1 MHPRA
6 EQLIRDLELQPHPEG
21 GHYAEVH
28 RSAASTSIYFL
39 LASGEMSR
47 WHRVRSEEIWHFY
60 EGSPLELLQLT
71 PNGADLERIVLGPVS
86 DRERPVHCVPP
97 QLLAGGAVARRV
109 YARRVARW
117 RRPFQFADFVAAQR
131 LAGAGRVHQPGSP
144 RSCPVRVAYEY
155 EIHTLRPYRRVRAVG
170 PAQAGHCSRLSR

>member
-6 EQLIRDLELQPHPEG
+6 EQLIRDLELRPHPEG

-71 PNGADLERIVLGPVS
+71 PDGADLERIVLGLPR
-86 DRERPVHCVPP
+86 DRERPVPCVPGNFW
-97 QLLAGGAVARRV
+97 QAARSRGDFTLVGCTVAP
-109 YARRVARW
+109 
-117 RRPFQFADFVAAQR
+117 PFQFADFALLKDAPALAAAISRDHPAVAEF
-131 LAGAGRVHQPGSP
+131 V
-144 RSCPVRVAYEY
+144 
-155 EIHTLRPYRRVRAVG
+155 
-170 PAQAGHCSRLSR
+170 